1 MVWLSLM
8 AKLSELNEVATLVM
22 VTNTP
27 SLSSDII
34 SPVLLTSCTLKLVVC
49 DRLRGFTTC
58 DMVMFVVTNPVDPTT
73 PVLVR
78 PNVAKWVELEV
89 SMMQLAALS
98 WVLLMK
104 HNEPEFKCT

>member
-8 AKLSELNEVATLVM
+8 AKLSELNEVAALVM

-27 SLSSDII
+27 SLSSYII
-34 SPVLLTSCTLKLVVC
+34 SPVLLTNCTLKLVVW
-49 DRLRGFTTC
+49 DRLRGLTTC
-58 DMVMFVVTNPVDPTT
+58 DMVMFVATNPVDPTT

-78 PNVAKWVELEV
+78 PNVTKWVELEL

-104 HNEPEFKCT
+104 HKEAEFKCT